1 MGKTF
6 INSQGTIVYM
16 YLVVLHWCSNW
27 TLTENQPGIAV
38 FPALIIKG
46 WLKTVWGW
54 KYQWFGLFDRNLPQ
68 QVNERF
74 PLGIRLLHHGWTTW
88 YLYAMKTNFFPTIL
102 SLWKSVNWD
111 YIFAQKLV
119 IEKYFFRMTFKKF
132 LEMIFEQKSISSWPC
147 PQKSPTEVTLISMT
161 NCCRSAMDGS
171 CFPATNAWN
180 GQRLSGVP
188 MLNCGACWGSA
199 YGPLQRLQVCSQRQ
213 GRRNNKFEGQPL
225 IELG

>member
-74 PLGIRLLHHGWTTW
+74 PLGIRLLHHGRMDHMVLICNEDKLFSNHFEFMEKCQLGLYFCSKISYWKVFLSYDFQKIPRTDFWTKI
-88 YLYAMKTNFFPTIL
+88 YIQLAL
-102 SLWKSVNWD
+102 SSK
-111 YIFAQKLV
+111 
-119 IEKYFFRMTFKKF
+119 
-132 LEMIFEQKSISSWPC
+132 
-147 PQKSPTEVTLISMT
+147 
-161 NCCRSAMDGS
+161 
-171 CFPATNAWN
+171 
-180 GQRLSGVP
+180 VP
-188 MLNCGACWGSA
+188 HWGHA
-199 YGPLQRLQVCSQRQ
+199 
-213 GRRNNKFEGQPL
+213 NKHD
-225 IELG
+225 